1 MTPHTEA
8 FSLPAAVTSIPT
20 HPDPTLDETL
30 SAEQLEEKYDPQAKD
45 GEWGEHPIYRIKEW
59 RGDVESKKTLL
70 GYWPWVVAQFELK
83 CEGAEGKA
91 EKRAEKRADA
101 EEKEV
106 QQLEAE
112 DPGNQGA

>member
-1 MTPHTEA
+1 MSPNTEA
-8 FSLPAAVTSIPT
+8 FSLPAAVTTIPT

-30 SAEQLEEKYDPQAKD
+30 SAEQLQAKYDPHARD

-59 RGDVESKKTLL
+59 RADVAGKKTLL
-70 GYWPWVVAQFELK
+70 GYWRWVVAQFELK
-83 CEGAEGKA
+83 GDGVESKA
-91 EKRAEKRADA
+91 EKRTEKRAEA